1 MRILSA
7 FLAIVLFA
15 IAIPSAQAF
24 DKKAVTDDTI
34 YDQVRRKLADD
45 PDVKGGGLEVEVH
58 QGAVTLKGKVQSE
71 MAKAKATKLTK
82 KVKGVVSVDNQLIVS
97 M

>member
-24 DKKAVTDDTI
+24 GKKAVTDDTI

-58 QGAVTLKGKVQSE
+58 SGAVTLKGKVQSE

>member
-24 DKKAVTDDTI
+24 GKKAVTDDTI

-58 QGAVTLKGKVQSE
+58 SGAVTLKGKVQSE
-71 MAKAKATKLTK
+71 
-82 KVKGVVSVDNQLIVS
+82 VGEDESDEVDEEGEGRGVGG
-97 M
+97 